1 MNGRKLPPDLKRAI
15 EAEQRRALEQMA
27 SLIVQWPQHRIDIAK
42 ALLAA
47 NIASTSIVKLD
58 VDRFLVE
65 VRQRDGHEW
74 DGAVHGGPSGK
85 GYQVSL
91 TKRRDS

>member
-15 EAEQRRALEQMA
+15 EAEQRRVLER
-27 SLIVQWPQHRIDIAK
+27 LVQLVTEYPQHGIDIAK

-47 NIASTSIVKLD
+47 CIASTSIVGLD

-65 VRQRDGHEW
+65 TRQR
-74 DGAVHGGPSGK
+74 VVK
-85 GYQVSL
+85 G
-91 TKRRDS
+91 